1 LPPADQQ
8 QPCRRH
14 ARWGTQLEESRWLH
28 TSFATPVAVRNRCSK
43 EGAALEHSR
52 AAGATK
58 VRLRTGLST
67 DVRPR
72 ACAQRRRSKITRAMR
87 RRHHVLIRIRRWKE
101 GRPLADSHKAWLMQ
115 AGFAASL
122 PYRRLKQRAQ
132 GTAATASV
140 SAVPATRRRNH
151 WNRRS
156 RPRNACGV
164 KRRRRPGIAGAAGGN
179 SGNIGLYPLGLGP
192 LKCPFSKG
200 FVSGFLIFKSPTT
213 MD

>member
-1 LPPADQQ
+1 MAAREL
-8 QPCRRH
+8 RH
-14 ARWGTQLEESRWLH
+14 ARRSSQPLLKRGRCPGAQPRSR
-28 TSFATPVAVRNRCSK
+28 TN
-43 EGAALEHSR
+43 EGAIANRLVHR
-52 AAGATK
+52 RPTAGMCATSQ
-58 VRLRTGLST
+58 VEDHACDGR
-67 DVRPR
+67 RP
-72 ACAQRRRSKITRAMR
+72 
-87 RRHHVLIRIRRWKE
+87 VLIRIRRSKE
-101 GRPLADSHKAWLMQ
+101 GRPLADSHKPWLTQ

>member
-1 LPPADQQ
+1 MPPADQQ

-28 TSFATPVAVRNRCSK
+28 ASFATPVAVRNRCSK
-43 EGAALEHSR
+43 EGAALEHNR
-52 AAGATK
+52 AAGPMK

-87 RRHHVLIRIRRWKE
+87 RRHHVLIRIRRWKQ
-101 GRPLADSHKAWLMQ
+101 GRPLADSHKAGLMQ

-140 SAVPATRRRNH
+140 PAVPATRRRSH
-151 WNRRS
+151 WNQEPPAQRLWREA
-156 RPRNACGV
+156 P
-164 KRRRRPGIAGAAGGN
+164 
-179 SGNIGLYPLGLGP
+179 
-192 LKCPFSKG
+192 
-200 FVSGFLIFKSPTT
+200 
-213 MD
+213 